1 MNKTQIFS
9 SHLAIDDKMGIH
21 AVDAETHCHFI
32 VKLLKHTNIY
42 MCVCVCVCS
51 RITLAPVF
59 DCSFCPVLVTACIP
73 TSKQILHTG

>member
-42 MCVCVCVCS
+42 MCVCVFVAE
-51 RITLAPVF
+51 L
-59 DCSFCPVLVTACIP
+59 L
-73 TSKQILHTG
+73 